1 MKKGKKLFVVLVS
14 IVMALG
20 SYIPAYAE
28 SKPVSPDTGVMTFI
42 TLAEN
47 TDYRWNINGLGDKGN
62 AVHLDTTTGD
72 KCDFKIYKAEDDCY
86 AIKYI
91 KSGGTDRYVDID
103 GKSTEEKAVLHIWE
117 SDDDEV
123 KGNPHRQFVFLDEG
137 TDSSGRQLVSIK
149 NKKSNLYV
157 TYDDANN
164 NGPSAGDEL
173 IQVKYEN
180 RSKWIITRDVVP
192 LEGNEVSDLIGYRD
206 TDSGDAV
213 REDGVYVQFISARNR
228 VMVLNKEPNGMVYNQ
243 EVGDNGKFLLKWN
256 GTYSAYEVY
265 GVDTDETFTDHMKMY
280 EYSDNVFLD
289 SRPDVSGETDTS
301 ALWRFIRQDNGTYL
315 IQNARTGQYIIKGE
329 NEDEAVLGDRSSA
342 ESFLIDR
349 FAGTDDPVNFNYAY
363 PWMKDLPNKKAY
375 LSSINLPGTHDTGTA
390 GVNVYFPT
398 AFAKCQT
405 YYFGEQLNIGCR
417 SFDIRAD
424 APESASK
431 MSDITVVHG
440 GSMYSCSDRNGTELT
455 LDDIFDD
462 AVRFLKKYDS
472 ESLVMMVKLD
482 GGEDIGLAKAMASF
496 INENKQYIYMGEGVP
511 SVEEAAGKMVLIR
524 RYEVADSVLDTYSLE
539 IDDFG
544 IDIRDWDSYNYTASK
559 EAIKIHDKD
568 GIAVYAQDKYNCG
581 SDTKLEYI
589 EGTLKQT
596 TAGKIP
602 GSAWIF
608 NYTSCAS
615 GEPLTLTEDINPW
628 LMQRGPYGGG
638 AQYFSNQRLGNVML
652 NYVTGPMAALV
663 YETNTKDAKF
673 YVTKPQAPETV
684 KLTYGHPLSKAK
696 FSGHLGEG
704 TWRFDRSDYIP
715 TLKDIRSGKKFTITF
730 TPDDPAQPSVT
741 REVSITKLLNIP
753 EGAQEGAVSGDDN
766 QTDSEGTLSEKAD
779 PAKTGDII
787 TAELALY
794 IALFAIAACGAV
806 MMIRRREKRQSR

>member
-1 MKKGKKLFVVLVS
+1 MKKGKKLFVILVS
-14 IVMALG
+14 IAMVLG
-20 SYIPAYAE
+20 LYIPAYAE
-28 SKPVSPDTGVMTFI
+28 EKPVSVDTGVMTFI

-62 AVHLDTTTGD
+62 AVHLDKTTGD
-72 KCDFKIYKAEDDCY
+72 NCDFKIYSAEDGY
-86 AIKYI
+86 YSIKFI
-91 KSGGTDRYVDID
+91 KDAGTDRYVDID

-149 NKKSNLYV
+149 NKKSGLYV

-173 IQVKYEN
+173 IQDKYEN
-180 RSKWIITRDVVP
+180 RSKWIISRDVVP
-192 LEGNEVSDLIGYRD
+192 LEGKEVSDLIAYRD
-206 TDSGDAV
+206 TDSEDAV

-315 IQNARTGQYIIKGE
+315 IQNARTGQYIVKGE
-329 NEDEAVLGDRSSA
+329 NEDEAVLGDRSNA

-363 PWMKDLPNKKAY
+363 PWMKELPNKKAY

-417 SFDIRAD
+417 AFDIRAD

-431 MSDITVVHG
+431 MSDVTVVHG

-462 AVRFLKKYDS
+462 AVRFLEKYNS

-496 INENKQYIYMGEGVP
+496 ISENKKYIYMGEGVP

-568 GIAVYAQDKYNCG
+568 GIVVYAQDKYNCG

-589 EGTLKQT
+589 EGTLQQT
-596 TAGKIP
+596 TADKIL

-615 GEPLTLTEDINPW
+615 GEPLSLTQDINPW

-638 AQYFSNQRLGNVML
+638 TQYFSNERLGNVML
-652 NYVTGPMAALV
+652 NFVTGPMAALV
-663 YETNTKDAKF
+663 YETNTETADF
-673 YVTKPQAPETV
+673 YETKPEAPDTV
-684 KLTYGHPLSKAK
+684 KLTYGQPLSKAK
-696 FSGHLGEG
+696 LSGHIGEG
-704 TWRFDRSDYIP
+704 TWKFERADYVP
-715 TLKDIRSGKKFTITF
+715 TLADFRSGKKFAITF
-730 TPDDPAQPSVT
+730 TPDNPDYPSVT
-741 REVSITKLLNIP
+741 KQVSISKLLGIP
-753 EGAQEGAVSGDDN
+753 EGAQEGAVSGGDDEA
-766 QTDSEGTLSEKAD
+766 DKAGTSSEKAD
-779 PAKTGDII
+779 PAKTGDSI
-787 TAELALY
+787 TEELVISLAV
-794 IALFAIAACGAV
+794 FAACAFAALV
-806 MMIRRREKRQSR
+806 MIRRREKRQSR